1 MKTLS
6 LKAKLMGLVAL
17 TSLAVVTV
25 AGGGLWLGYQ
35 QMYNDRIASLRTVVE
50 TVHGAATAFDAEVR
64 KGAMSRDEALNR
76 LRFVVNAMRYGENKS
91 DYIFVADMNVIN
103 VINPARP
110 DLIGKSMAQVKDGNG
125 KLFALEMV
133 GVAKTPQG
141 EGVVEYS
148 FPRAGQTE
156 PSPKAS
162 YVRRFAPW
170 DLFIATGVY
179 MDDLQAEFLSHAFWL
194 MLIVVGFALPVVAA
208 IAWTGH
214 GISHAVRGL
223 SGKMAALAA
232 GRLDLSFP
240 EAARGDEIGEMGRAV
255 QVFQDN
261 AVAKQRLEAEQAA
274 AEQRAVAE
282 KRQSMERL
290 ASTFECT
297 VGGVIRSVA
306 EKTASMEQQ
315 ARAITEATAETDRLA
330 AAVSAA
336 TEQTAVNVQTVAS
349 ASEELA
355 ASINEISSQVAKSSA
370 MTATAEHQAERAN
383 SRIAGL
389 AQAVERIGAVVG
401 LINSIASQTNL
412 LALNATIEA
421 ARAGEAGK
429 GFAVVAS
436 EVKQLASQTAKA
448 TEEIAAQVAG
458 VQSATSETV
467 TEINSVANVI
477 TQLNQIAGSIASAVE
492 EQGAATREI
501 ARNIQQAASGTTEV
515 SASIV
520 GVTASADQS
529 GKVAREVLDAFQH
542 LSQQTGTLRT
552 EVSGFLNTVRAA

>member
-17 TSLAVVTV
+17 TTLAVLTV
-25 AGGGLWLGYQ
+25 AGGGLWLSYK
-35 QMYNDRIASLRTVVE
+35 QMYEDRIASLRTVVE
-50 TVHGAATAFDAEVR
+50 TAHGLATALDGEVQ
-64 KGAMSRDEALNR
+64 KGAISRDEALTR
-76 LRFVVNAMRYGENKS
+76 LRFTLNSMRYGADKS
-91 DYIFVADMNVIN
+91 DYIFVADMDAVNIV
-103 VINPARP
+103 NPARP
-110 DLIGKSMAQVKDGNG
+110 DLVGKSMAQVKDGNG
-125 KLFALEMV
+125 KLFAIEMV
-133 GVAKTPQG
+133 NVAKSHG

-148 FPRAGQTE
+148 FPRSGQTE

-162 YVRRFAPW
+162 YVKSFTPW
-170 DLFIATGVY
+170 SMFISTGVY
-179 MDDLQAEFLSHAFWL
+179 MDDLQAEFRRHALWL
-194 MLIVVGFALPVVAA
+194 ALIVVGFALPVIAA

-214 GISHAVRGL
+214 SISDAVRGL

-240 EAARGDEIGEMGRAV
+240 EAGRGDEIGEMGRAV

-261 AVAKQRLEAEQAA
+261 AVAKQRLEAEQVA

-370 MTATAEHQAERAN
+370 MAATAEHQAERAN

-389 AQAVERIGAVVG
+389 AQAVERIGAVVD

-448 TEEIAAQVAG
+448 TEEIAAHVAG
-458 VQSATSETV
+458 VQSATGETV

-501 ARNIQQAASGTTEV
+501 ARNIQQAASGTNEV

>member
-17 TSLAVVTV
+17 TTLAVLTV
-25 AGGGLWLGYQ
+25 AGGGLWLSYQ
-35 QMYNDRIASLRTVVE
+35 QMYEDRIASLRTVVN
-50 TVHGAATAFDAEVR
+50 TAHGLATALDAEAQ
-64 KGAMSRDEALNR
+64 KGAMSRDEAVAR
-76 LRFVVNAMRYGENKS
+76 LRFALNSMRYGAGKS
-91 DYIFVADMNVIN
+91 DYILVADLNAVN
-103 VINPARP
+103 VINPSGAN
-110 DLIGKSMAQVKDGNG
+110 LIGKSMINMKDANG
-125 KLFALEMV
+125 KLFAVDMINIV
-133 GVAKTPQG
+133 KTKG
-141 EGVVEYS
+141 EGVVEYY
-148 FPRAGQTE
+148 FPRAGKTE
-156 PSPKAS
+156 PSPKAT
-162 YVRRFAPW
+162 YVKLFSPW
-170 DLFIATGVY
+170 DMFIATGVY
-179 MDDLQAEFLSHAFWL
+179 IDDLHAEFRSHAMWL
-194 MLIVVGFALPVVAA
+194 MLIVIGFALPVVAA

-214 GISHAVRGL
+214 SISDAVRGL
-223 SGKMAALAA
+223 SGKMATLAA

-240 EAARGDEIGEMGRAV
+240 EAGRGDEIGEMGRAV

-261 AVAKQRLEAEQAA
+261 AIAKQRLEAEQVE

-282 KRQSMERL
+282 KRQSMDRL

-315 ARAITEATAETDRLA
+315 ARAMTEATAETDRLA
-330 AAVSAA
+330 TAVATA

-355 ASINEISSQVAKSSA
+355 ASINEISGQVAKSSA
-370 MTATAEHQAERAN
+370 MAATAEQQAERAN

-389 AQAVERIGAVVG
+389 AQAVERIGAVVD

-458 VQSATSETV
+458 VQSATGETV
-467 TEINSVANVI
+467 TEINGVANVI

-501 ARNIQQAASGTTEV
+501 ARNIQQAASGTNEV

-552 EVSGFLNTVRAA
+552 EVSGFLSTVRAA